1 MKRKRPECPGSGAGS
16 GLFVYTMSQVQKG
29 VYTVNEKMTELKSFY
44 KLVKYV
50 WEKLVA
56 VCGERILAFA

>member
-1 MKRKRPECPGSGAGS
+1 MYKNRVGVSLLDCS
-16 GLFVYTMSQVQKG
+16 VMIHVQKG

-44 KLVKYV
+44 KLVKYM
-50 WEKLVA
+50 WEKLVT

>member
-16 GLFVYTMSQVQKG
+16 GLFVYTMIHVQKG
-29 VYTVNEKMTELKSFY
+29 VYTVNEKMTELKTFY
-44 KLVKYV
+44 KLVKYM
-50 WEKLVA
+50 WKKLVA

>member
-1 MKRKRPECPGSGAGS
+1 MIH
-16 GLFVYTMSQVQKG
+16 VQKG

-50 WEKLVA
+50 WKKLVA
-56 VCGERILAFA
+56 AVSYTHLTLPTKA

>member
-1 MKRKRPECPGSGAGS
+1 MVLSALKNVIYRQLRS
-16 GLFVYTMSQVQKG
+16 VMIHVQKG

-44 KLVKYV
+44 KLVKYM